1 MTLISEGAATDP
13 MPARRLKYIGIL
25 FLGVVVAALV
35 YIFVVTFYISK
46 DYLYGLPLVFTQNR
60 YLFADVYP
68 RGCESATV
76 FTNNYIEGKSQ
87 VDDIAILRHFLKKKK
102 VRGVFFVIP
111 DYLRTYPLDR
121 SPEVAEE
128 LKELAADGHE
138 IAQCG
143 TYHTYGDDIAR
154 GAPTGGELLE
164 LSYDEQKDRI
174 GEGQALLS
182 RLGFSPAGFR
192 APEFMINRETYRV
205 LETCDYLYSANALAP
220 PTTPYTLFF
229 PSLSRGVLYPDH
241 PNGFDLLEYTD
252 QVDPTFKFS
261 KAVRLFQ
268 RIHSLHGVF
277 VYHTY
282 IGEVAR
288 PERLQLLEKFLD
300 AVQKENTWQCTL
312 SELSRW
318 WLARERMRV
327 ETRKD
332 GEVFQV
338 TITNKTAYPLEEL
351 GLRFLKFPFG
361 IKEYVVRDRDG
372 RVITR
377 GSLPVKDK
385 ISVTIPGAGAP

>member
-1 MTLISEGAATDP
+1 MSVL
-13 MPARRLKYIGIL
+13 RLKIFGFVL
-25 FLGVVVAALV
+25 LGVVIAALV
-35 YIFVVTFYISK
+35 YVFVVTFYISK

-60 YLFADVYP
+60 YLSVDVYP

-87 VDDIAILRHFLKKKK
+87 VDDVAILRHFLKKKK
-102 VRGVFFVIP
+102 ARGVFFVIP

-121 SPEVAEE
+121 SPEIAEE
-128 LKELAADGHE
+128 LKLLAADGHE

-154 GAPTGGELLE
+154 GAPVGGELTE
-164 LSYDEQKDRI
+164 LNYDEQKDRI
-174 GEGQALLS
+174 EAGKALLV
-182 RLGFSPAGFR
+182 RLGFAPQGFR
-192 APEFMINRETYRV
+192 APEFMINRETFRV
-205 LETCDYLYSANALAP
+205 LEPCDFLYSANALAP

-229 PSLSRGVLYPDH
+229 PSLSRGLLYPDH
-241 PNGFDLLEYTD
+241 PNGFDLLEFSD
-252 QVDPTFKFS
+252 QVDPTFKFH

-300 AVQKENTWQCTL
+300 VVQRENTWQCTL
-312 SELSRW
+312 SELARW
-318 WLARERMRV
+318 WLAREKMRV
-327 ETRKD
+327 ETHKD
-332 GEVFQV
+332 GSAFVV
-338 TITNKTAYPLEEL
+338 TIANKSSYPLEEL
-351 GLRFLKFPFG
+351 GIRFLKFPFG
-361 IKEYVVRDRDG
+361 VTEYVVQDQER

-377 GSLPVKDK
+377 GALPVKDK
-385 ISVTIPGAGAP
+385 ISVTIPGGSEP